1 MVWDFIDVYNRRGLK
16 INVDM
21 SKMMVLNVEEI
32 LECEVSMNRAR
43 LEQVSEFKYLG
54 CALDESSIDV
64 AECRRKVT
72 SGRKVACV
80 IRSLVNFG

>member
-1 MVWDFIDVYNRRGLK
+1 MFSRRIK
-16 INVDM
+16 
-21 SKMMVLNVEEI
+21 SKK
-32 LECEVSMNRAR
+32 EV
-43 LEQVSEFKYLG
+43 KYLG
-54 CALDESSIDV
+54 CALDELSIDV